1 MTVDHRREELAKIQV
16 VGAMVIGLLVGLI
29 VAPWSVLLEVEG
41 LTKLAAIFAIV
52 ASTLYTAFFV
62 YVGLGFLII
71 SSWAVEGYSRTLN
84 DAYHKEHWTLVGA
97 LLGAPTGAIAAVVW
111 VYNHSSTSEYLAFF
125 FGGGL
130 AGLWAGT
137 VVAALISRLII
148 RRRSYDD

>member
-29 VAPWSVLLEVEG
+29 VAPWSALLEVEG

-62 YVGLGFLII
+62 YLGLGFLIV
-71 SSWAVEGYSRTLN
+71 SSSVVEGYSRTLH
-84 DAYHKEHWTLVGA
+84 DAYHKAHWTAVGA
-97 LLGAPTGAIAAVVW
+97 LLGAPTGAIAAVIW
-111 VYNHSSTSEYLAFF
+111 VYNHSSTSEYLVFF

-130 AGLWAGT
+130 TGVFAGT